1 MRARAASLLSVW
13 LWRTLLKL
21 SDGCV
26 MGTLDSDNDT
36 QHSLQGGDTSQSM
49 QEDVNAY
56 FDSAASYWDEVYR
69 DGDLQGLIY
78 QQRQTVV
85 LNYVDAASLQPE
97 ARVLEIGCGA
107 GHLTA
112 RLAERELRIE
122 AVDSSPA
129 MVETTARR
137 AREQGLEKRV
147 TVGVADV
154 HALPFESSHFDLVIA
169 VGVIPWLHSPADA
182 VQEMARVLRRGG
194 GLVLTADN
202 RARLSSF
209 TDPRA
214 MLSLSPFFKR
224 LYHAVRK
231 PQALAMSRLDSPR
244 RVDGLLVEGGLRLLE
259 RRTVGFGPFSFLG
272 RMVFSDSRGVRI
284 DQRLQALADRGV
296 PGLKWTG
303 WHYVVRAV
311 KA

>member
-1 MRARAASLLSVW
+1 
-13 LWRTLLKL
+13 
-21 SDGCV
+21 
-26 MGTLDSDNDT
+26 MGTLDSENDT
-36 QHSLQGGDTSQSM
+36 KHSLHGGGASQSM
-49 QEDVNAY
+49 QEDVNTY

-69 DGDLQGLIY
+69 DDRLQGLIY

-85 LNYVDAASLQPE
+85 LNYLDTASLQPE

-112 RLAERELRIE
+112 RLAERDLHIE
-122 AVDSSPA
+122 AIDSSPA
-129 MVETTARR
+129 MVESAARR
-137 AREQGLEKRV
+137 AREAGFEERA

-154 HALPFESSHFDLVIA
+154 HALPFESSHFDLVVA

-182 VQEMARVLRRGG
+182 VQEMARVLRPGG

-202 RARLSSF
+202 SARLSSF

-214 MLSLSPFFKR
+214 MLALSPLFKR
-224 LYHAVRK
+224 IYHVVRR
-231 PQALAMSRLDSPR
+231 PQTLAMSRLHSRR
-244 RVDGLLVEGGLRLLE
+244 RVDELLAKGGLRPVE
-259 RRTVGFGPFSFLG
+259 RGTVGFGPFSFFG
-272 RMVFSDSRGVRI
+272 RAVFSDSRGVRI
-284 DQRLQALADRGV
+284 DRRLQALADRGV